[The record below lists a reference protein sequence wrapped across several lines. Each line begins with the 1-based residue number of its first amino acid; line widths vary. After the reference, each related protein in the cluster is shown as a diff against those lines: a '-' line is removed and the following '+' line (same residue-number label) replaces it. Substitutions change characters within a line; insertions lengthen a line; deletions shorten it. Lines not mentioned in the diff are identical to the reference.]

1 MGKMSGRYIRSHLW
15 IILSRY
21 YGIDVHLSWAQ
32 QARAGYAAQ
41 AGELREGETSI
52 LDAAIIDWGGDLRE
66 IAIECNLRIS
76 RTPVDPSVVESV
88 EVVPSTLNGPDER
101 QNVGTGGAATATAA
115 TTSGGEAVGASQQT
129 GLQPDEN
136 RDPRQQ
142 PNTSEAPRPPPD
154 VPLNGPPPQVWR
166 SPIPSE
172 TDFGRYLRGL
182 LYNPGGH
189 QPPPQMPGPELVS
202 TAPELPTGHVYHN
215 SGFSID
221 PPQQHPPLGQHT
233 QFHGL
238 LLTDTES
245 AMEPH
250 QSQRNFQVNIAR
262 VLQIERPEPPSTAPL
277 VDLTTDTAPAPVSQ
291 AKPAETPH
299 TAPPRESQVNNAPA
313 PQVETTE
320 SDLSA
325 PPRELR
331 GDNAPIPPV
340 DTVEP
345 PTTAPSRETHPKSAP
360 TPQAG
365 TSEAHAGGSSAES
378 ELSHSSLTTKESP
391 GPEAPV
397 PASGSGDRRP
407 SGEFI
412 SMGDPVVGSPKASY
426 AQDSA
431 MRSTVNRLADV
442 NLPPGGTFP
451 PWEPPHQSRAP
462 PQIPAP
468 ASRIPAA
475 RQPPQLP
482 APFSQGREAMP
493 TAQVPASASRLH
505 ATPQQRTMPPPQRSM
520 PPPPPPPA
528 PRPLPASDP
537 VLPAP
542 ASLTR
547 PPGFPRL
554 DSSASKPPQEV
565 IRPES
570 YQDSS
575 TEKLQD
581 LANAAE
587 IDWTVNKVAL
597 GYSNPPTPGLEGP
610 GLKGLKRE
618 DRDDAGGSGQ
628 SGGGV

>member
-1 MGKMSGRYIRSHLW
+1 MSGRYIRSHLW

-21 YGIDVHLSWAQ
+21 YGIDVHLGWVQ

-41 AGELREGETSI
+41 AGELREGEASI

-88 EVVPSTLNGPDER
+88 QVVPSTLNGPDEW

-115 TTSGGEAVGASQQT
+115 TASGGEAVGASQQT
-129 GLQPDEN
+129 GLRPDEN

-142 PNTSEAPRPPPD
+142 PNTSESPRPPPD
-154 VPLNGPPPQVWR
+154 VPLDGPPPQVWR

-221 PPQQHPPLGQHT
+221 PPQQHPPLGQHS

-250 QSQRNFQVNIAR
+250 RSQKNFQVNIAR
-262 VLQIERPEPPSTAPL
+262 VLQIERPEPSPVAPL
-277 VDLTTDTAPAPVSQ
+277 IDLTADTAPAPVSQ

-299 TAPPRESQVNNAPA
+299 TAPPRESQVNNAPE

-331 GDNAPIPPV
+331 EDNAPIPPV

-345 PTTAPSRETHPKSAP
+345 PTTAPSRETHPNSAP
-360 TPQAG
+360 TLQAG
-365 TSEAHAGGSSAES
+365 TSEAH
-378 ELSHSSLTTKESP
+378 
-391 GPEAPV
+391 
-397 PASGSGDRRP
+397 
-407 SGEFI
+407 GEFI
-412 SMGDPVVGSPKASY
+412 SMGDPVVGPPKASY

-431 MRSTVNRLADV
+431 IRSTVDRLADV
-442 NLPPGGTFP
+442 KLPPRGTFP

-468 ASRIPAA
+468 ASQIPAA
-475 RQPPQLP
+475 RPPPQLP
-482 APFSQGREAMP
+482 APSSPAREAMP

-505 ATPQQRTMPPPQRSM
+505 ATPQQRPMPPPQRSM

-537 VLPAP
+537 ALPAP
-542 ASLTR
+542 AALTR

-565 IRPES
+565 IRPGS

-587 IDWTVNKVAL
+587 IDWTVNKVVP

-610 GLKGLKRE
+610 GLKGLKRG

-628 SGGGV
+628 SGGRV